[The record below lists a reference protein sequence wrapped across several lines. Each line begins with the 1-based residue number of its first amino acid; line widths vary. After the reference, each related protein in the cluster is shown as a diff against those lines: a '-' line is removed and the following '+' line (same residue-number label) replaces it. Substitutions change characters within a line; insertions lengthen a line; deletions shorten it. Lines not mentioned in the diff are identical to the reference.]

1 MSNTTHG
8 PKGALQP
15 STLIAGAAIVR
26 GTFVKRGADQ
36 NTAIPGTANS
46 RNIGIATEDQDTIG
60 RTFSVAH
67 RPGEIVEGRASAA
80 IALDAYVTS
89 DATGKMVTATTGQL
103 AGGICRQ
110 AATAVDQLVP
120 IELTPAGFVAP

>member
-8 PKGALQP
+8 PKGAMMP
-15 STLIAGAAIVR
+15 STFIAGAAIVR

-36 NTAIPGTANS
+36 NTCIPGTANS
-46 RNIGIATEDQDTIG
+46 VNLGIATDDQDTIG
-60 RTFSVAH
+60 RTVSVAH

-103 AGGICRQ
+103 AGGIARQ
-110 AATAVDQLVP
+110 AATALDQLIP
-120 IELTPAGFVAP
+120 IELTSPRFLAP